1 MPAIKLSRGDRV
13 FAAVRAAFLLL
24 LCLLIGVPLL
34 MTVSVS
40 LQTISEI
47 NASEITLVPA
57 SPQWQNYIDAIHNGN
72 WALYLKNSAVITLI
86 TVVISLIINS
96 MSGYVFARIP
106 FRGSNALFLLILVGM
121 MIPAQVTLI
130 PVFRLIVSW
139 PLAGGNDLFG
149 NGGTGLYNTY
159 AGLILPYIAGSFGV
173 FLCKQFYTGFPKELD
188 DAAQIDGCG
197 RFGQFVRIYL
207 PLSGPVLASLGV
219 LKFTGTWNEYMW
231 PLVMTSG
238 EDLRTVQIAL
248 TMFRDESEIKWN
260 LLMAATI
267 VGSLPIYIVF
277 FFAQKH
283 FVSGL
288 LAGSVK
294 G

>member
-1 MPAIKLSRGDRV
+1 MNNGDSRAFRI
-13 FAAVRAAFLLL
+13 FRRIFLAVLMVLMGF
-24 LCLLIGVPLL
+24 PFL
-34 MTVSVS
+34 MTISVS
-40 LQTISEI
+40 LQTMSEVY
-47 NASEITLVPA
+47 SA
-57 SPQWQNYIDAIHNGN
+57 SPVIIPKPPQFSNYVSALTNGN
-72 WALYLKNSAVITLI
+72 WLRYFFNSLVVTVI

-106 FRGSNALFLLILVGM
+106 FRGRNLLFMLILLGM

-130 PVFRLIVSW
+130 PVFSLVRSV
-139 PLAGGNDLFG
+139 PFAGGNNWLG
-149 NGGTGLYNTY
+149 QGGKGLMNTY

-173 FLCKQFYTGFPKELD
+173 FLCRQFYLGFPGELD

-197 RFGQFVRIYL
+197 RLQQFIRIYL
-207 PLSGPVLASLGV
+207 PLSGPVLASLGM
-219 LKFTGTWNEYMW
+219 LKFTGTWNEYTW

-238 EDLRTVQIAL
+238 DSMKTVQIAL
-248 TMFRDESEIKWN
+248 TSFRDEAQIFWN
-260 LLMAATI
+260 ELMAATL
-267 VGSLPIYIVF
+267 VSSLPIYLLF
-277 FFAQKH
+277 FFAQDA